1 MRNGCISVNAAHA
14 AGRRQGR
21 HRPAKL
27 WLASFRQAFAD
38 LQASLQAS
46 LQATNSRTCWGHDA
60 AGWRVAR

>member
-1 MRNGCISVNAAHA
+1 MRNGGISVNAAHA
-14 AGRRQGR
+14 AGRRQDR
-21 HRPAKL
+21 HRPAKH
-27 WLASFRQAFAD
+27 LASFTQAFAD